1 MKTLDEVIMCLEGCG
16 HIDCDDCPY
25 HYEDEKIEVDDCAQT
40 YKDALHYLKKY
51 RDNYKARNDQIER
64 YQKAAKDCEEILTD
78 YVALK
83 QYWAEQQANHAL
95 SWDELRAM
103 EGKPVWVEYNRHL
116 SEKAQALSKGWFVI
130 FDFRP
135 LGETEMMSMTNNFV
149 FTLFEQQRDLW
160 QAYRKER
167 S

>member
-1 MKTLDEVIMCLEGCG
+1 MWNDKLDKE
-16 HIDCDDCPY
+16 
-25 HYEDEKIEVDDCAQT
+25 
-40 YKDALHYLKKY
+40 
-51 RDNYKARNDQIER
+51 
-64 YQKAAKDCEEILTD
+64 QKNEPLT
-78 YVALK
+78 
-83 QYWAEQQANHAL
+83 
-95 SWDELRAM
+95 WDELRTM

-167 S
+167 E